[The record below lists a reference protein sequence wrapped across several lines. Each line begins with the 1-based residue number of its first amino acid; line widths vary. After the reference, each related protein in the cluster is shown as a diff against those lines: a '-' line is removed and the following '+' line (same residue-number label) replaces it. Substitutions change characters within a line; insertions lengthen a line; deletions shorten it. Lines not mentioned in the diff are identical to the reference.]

1 MRGVILP
8 RRRPCKGV
16 SRRVVAYLIVGIA
29 SFGTDFGLL
38 IVLRGSFGTPVW
50 VAGTVGYW
58 ASVMVNY
65 GLNRV
70 LAFADRVATKTSLFR
85 YVVLLGFNWSATLAV
100 LHFAS
105 VVGVSYLLGKV
116 AAVALLTAVNYF
128 AYARW
133 VFPTVAEA

>member
-1 MRGVILP
+1 MRGGILP
-8 RRRPCKGV
+8 RRRLWKGV
-16 SRRVVAYLIVGIA
+16 PRRVVAYLVVGIA

-38 IVLRGSFGTPVW
+38 IVLRGNFGTPVW

-58 ASVMVNY
+58 ASVTVNY

-70 LAFADRVATKTSLFR
+70 LAFGDRAATRTSLFR
-85 YVVLLGFNWSATLAV
+85 YAVLLGFNWSVTLAV

-116 AAVALLTAVNYF
+116 AAVALLMAVNYF

-133 VFPTVAEA
+133 VFPAVADA